1 MHACVRVRWQKG
13 DKEGGVCSSEKKEGN
28 IKKKER
34 EKVPGGYLLWILDDD
49 SEAKTD
55 QTVLFP
61 HHHTNPIS
69 SMYPRD

>member
-13 DKEGGVCSSEKKEGN
+13 DKEGGVGSSEKKEGN